1 MDQFMIDNGSA
12 GNRATGDRQLGRH
25 QKRDRTFMSHQTKNI
40 TLNNSNRG
48 VVCVAHSGGALGDSV
63 QHRLDIRGRASDD
76 SQDFT
81 RRCLLLQRLLEFL
94 KQTDILYRN
103 HRLISEGFE
112 KLDLCRGEGA
122 HFNATR
128 DQNSNEVP
136 LLAKRHEQKGA
147 SVGLRAQIWKISL
160 GLDVRH
166 VERAVLD
173 HPAKMWLINTYL
185 TELGW
190 HGTKMGAQNNHGP
203 FAESQGQILDPTN
216 PRRAFD
222 DGVEDRLHICRRAAD
237 DSENLGRGRLMLQGL
252 SQLCIALLKFF
263 EKSYV
268 LDGDYGLVSKSLEQR
283 DLLL

>member
-1 MDQFMIDNGSA
+1 MNHRVGCIAQPRSM
-12 GNRATGDRQLGRH
+12 LG
-25 QKRDRTFMSHQTKNI
+25 
-40 TLNNSNRG
+40 
-48 VVCVAHSGGALGDSV
+48 HSI
-63 QHRLDIRGRASDD
+63 QHRLDVRRRAGDD
-76 SQDFT
+76 AQDFA
-81 RRCLLLQRLLEFL
+81 RRRLLFQRFLEFL
-94 KQTDILYRN
+94 KQANILNRN
-103 HRLISEGFE
+103 HRLVGEGFE

-190 HGTKMGAQNNHGP
+190 HGTKMGARNNHGP